1 MAIKTTKR
9 AIHSVAELNQALV
22 DFAKDIMSV
31 GASSKGDHFDETVR
45 SKLIDHLPGAKYV
58 HTESFCAKEKDSIYF
73 DYSRLTTSYQFD
85 FTHLPTIVD
94 NGKRLNLMIVDKPNG
109 SQKWPD
115 LLVIY
120 NGIGFP
126 IEVKSSKKDGIVWNS
141 GIPRSGSLY
150 VFNCYGLS
158 KTTCFLGQHAITE
171 EELDFLN
178 IKSKLGAELNEKFGS
193 RWSFYVR
200 DMYNSNQSYFENEVN
215 LEKAQGL
222 EDKVYAL
229 EDKLSNTADPE
240 KILKLKAE
248 IDTLYAKYNDSHSQY
263 MKALDNRVRIEGET
277 LNYLRGLSWDTHQ
290 RTDFNTVIEPQ
301 PETI

>member
-126 IEVKSSKKDGIVWNS
+126 IEVKSSKKMALSGIVAS
-141 GIPRSGSLY
+141 PAQAVYTFSTATVY
-150 VFNCYGLS
+150 P
-158 KTTCFLGQHAITE
+158 KQHAFWGNMP
-171 EELDFLN
+171 LQK
-178 IKSKLGAELNEKFGS
+178 KSWIS
-193 RWSFYVR
+193 ST
-200 DMYNSNQSYFENEVN
+200 SSQSWVP
-215 LEKAQGL
+215 
-222 EDKVYAL
+222 
-229 EDKLSNTADPE
+229 S
-240 KILKLKAE
+240 
-248 IDTLYAKYNDSHSQY
+248 
-263 MKALDNRVRIEGET
+263 
-277 LNYLRGLSWDTHQ
+277 
-290 RTDFNTVIEPQ
+290 
-301 PETI
+301 